1 MALVAA
7 LAVHA
12 FLILSISFDVSREK
26 PPAPERT
33 LDITLVQPKVEP
45 KLTENPDFL
54 ALLCQEIR
62 VLGEFGLIGA
72 GGIASA
78 ADAYAKIRAGASL
91 VQLYTGLV
99 YEGPGLVKTLKE
111 GLVELLTADGFSSV
125 SKAVGVDA

>member
-54 ALLCQEIR
+54 AQQSQEGG
-62 VLGEFGLIGA
+62 GEESGEGPCH
-72 GGIASA
+72 
-78 ADAYAKIRAGASL
+78 ASL
-91 VQLYTGLV
+91 PVRGSCHTCAATLRRCFAGNLAWSTEALTWTRCRDFAVQV
-99 YEGPGLVKTLKE
+99 P
-111 GLVELLTADGFSSV
+111 
-125 SKAVGVDA
+125 